1 MTEDVKKLYDERVNR
16 FVTTANLN
24 EPDRVPIVGSSGSGA
39 IHYAGLNFADLLENY
54 ELEEKLYM
62 AEAVQQNPYIDAFG
76 GSGIN
81 HQMKIATALGS
92 KTFFISPN
100 GINVQHHET
109 SSMKVEEYDEFI
121 ADPMKFLADKIAV
134 RKVTGFRDGTDEE
147 VYANLASLFDKAAEI
162 RRGSYAN
169 KLIMET
175 LGLPSLTGGAGSGL
189 GGSITHPTDVFFDFI
204 RGFKETMTDMR
215 RRPEMVDAAI
225 AALSPFYERNFPTKY
240 VGPFPWMNDTH
251 HIATFLTGPLFERYY
266 WPFYKKSV
274 EACHN
279 AGIKLISVF
288 EGRWEQH
295 FDLLDELPKGSMI
308 AQLEKFEQVVNFK
321 ERYAGQFA
329 IYGGMTGL
337 LRLNTLE
344 DSIDRIKKTL
354 DVAAPGG
361 GYIFSSG
368 GISAP
373 GDGTPERQ
381 EAVTIWVYENAKY

>member
-1 MTEDVKKLYDERVNR
+1 MTEDVQKLHDERVNR

-24 EPDRVPIVGSSGSGA
+24 EPDRVPVVGAAGSGV
-39 IHYAGLNFADLLENY
+39 IYLAGYGFADLLENY
-54 ELEEKLYM
+54 ELEEKLYV
-62 AEAVQQNPYIDAFG
+62 AEAAKQNEYVDSFG

-121 ADPMKFLADKIAV
+121 ADPMKFIADKIAT
-134 RKVTGFRDGTDEE
+134 RKVTGFQLESDEE

-162 RRGSYAN
+162 RRGGTAN
-169 KLIMET
+169 RIIRERF
-175 LGLPSLTGGAGSGL
+175 GLPGLTGGGGNPL
-189 GGSITHPTDVFFDFI
+189 GGSIAHPCDVFFDFI

-215 RRPEMVDAAI
+215 RRPERVDAAI
-225 AALSPFYERNFPTKY
+225 AAISPFYERNIPTQY

-274 EACHN
+274 EGCYN

-288 EGRWEQH
+288 EGPWEQH
-295 FDLLDELPKGSMI
+295 FDLLDELPKTSMI

-321 ERYAGQFA
+321 KRYANQFA
-329 IYGGMTGL
+329 IYGGMTGM
-337 LRLNTLE
+337 LRLNTFE
-344 DSIDRIKKTL
+344 DSLERVKKTL
-354 DVAAPGG
+354 DIAAPGG
-361 GYIFSSG
+361 GYIFSPG

-381 EAVTIWVYENAKY
+381 EQICRWVFENANY